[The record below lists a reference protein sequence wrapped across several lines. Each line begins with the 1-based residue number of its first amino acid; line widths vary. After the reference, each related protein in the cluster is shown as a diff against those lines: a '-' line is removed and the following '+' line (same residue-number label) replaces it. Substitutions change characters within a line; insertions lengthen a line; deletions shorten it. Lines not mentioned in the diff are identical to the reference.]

1 MIGRATNALEPDA
14 SDIQAWAKAL
24 GISREAA
31 ELYLACDVIDLHVDS
46 FIWTRVIGYDL
57 RRHHGRGLLGA
68 RYYSQADFPRMR
80 QARITGALW
89 SITTNPLRSGSGR
102 AHAFARN
109 VERLQGIC
117 ASAPDQVVLVRDL
130 DGYRAARAAG
140 LHAAFIAV
148 QGGNALDRDAH
159 ALDALADGSVVA
171 VTVMHLSGSRLGRSS
186 ATPGGRDSGLS
197 AAGCAYVERLNAL
210 RVFVDLAHVSRR
222 GFFDALGVHDRS
234 QPLLV
239 THTGVAGVT
248 RSWRN
253 IDDEQLRAVADTGGV
268 VGVIFHGGYLGSP
281 YWSGGSA
288 VAIVE
293 HLAHIVATV
302 GEDHAALGSDWD
314 GAIITPRDMPTCLEL
329 PRLVQLMLDRGFP
342 PERIRKLLGAN
353 FLRALGQLRG

>member
-1 MIGRATNALEPDA
+1 VTGGATDTLEPDA
-14 SDIQAWAKAL
+14 SDTQAWANAL
-24 GISREAA
+24 GVSREAA
-31 ELYLACDVIDLHVDS
+31 ELYLTSDVIDLHVDS

-89 SITTNPLRSGSGR
+89 SITTNPLRGGSGR
-102 AHAFARN
+102 ARVFAQN
-109 VERLQGIC
+109 VARLQGIC
-117 ASAPDQVVLVRDL
+117 ASVPDQVVVVRDL
-130 DGYRAARAAG
+130 RSYRAARAAG
-140 LHAAFIAV
+140 LHGAFIAV
-148 QGGNALDRDAH
+148 QGGNALDRDAG
-159 ALDALADGSVVA
+159 ALDSLADGSVVA
-171 VTVMHLSGSRLGRSS
+171 VTVMHLSGSRLGSSS
-186 ATPGGRDSGLS
+186 APGAGDAGLT

-222 GFFDALGVHDRS
+222 GFFDAVRVHDRS

-248 RSWRN
+248 PSWRN

-268 VGVIFHGGYLGSP
+268 AGVIFHGGYLGNP

-288 VAIVE
+288 VAIVD

-342 PERIRKLLGAN
+342 PERIRKLLGQN